1 MIYVG
6 YNKLPNQIEFQV
18 SGLEEPL
25 TKEFTL
31 FELMEIIDELQ
42 KLDTPILTINHGE
55 PLSEDNLFITDLV
68 VSEVKRVLPD
78 ALIFIYTH
86 LLEIDLINLCGNNH
100 YKDICLK
107 AVVIPIEKGDN
118 KII

>member
-1 MIYVG
+1 MIYAG

-18 SGLEEPL
+18 SDLNEPL

-31 FELMEIIDELQ
+31 FELMEVIDELQ

-55 PLSEDNLFITDLV
+55 PLSENNLFITDLV
-68 VSEVKRVLPD
+68 VSEVKRVLPES
-78 ALIFIYTH
+78 LIFIYTH
-86 LLEIDLINLCGNNH
+86 LPEIDLLNLYDNSH
-100 YKDICLK
+100 YKTICLK
-107 AVVIPIEKGDN
+107 AVVIPIAEGDN